1 MRLVVDANELF
12 AGIIAK
18 GKKLQS
24 WTLDILF
31 SDEVELFAPF
41 RLLAELEKNRD
52 EIRSKSGFSLSDFEA
67 FVGILKLRVR
77 FIPLEQFLDK
87 TSEAKELA
95 PHLKDVEYFALALK
109 LDCPIWAQEKAFK
122 KQTAVDVFST
132 KDLIEIKVKRNHC

>member
-18 GKKLQS
+18 GKELQS
-24 WTLDILF
+24 WTMDILF

-41 RLLAELEKNRD
+41 RLLVELEKNRD
-52 EIRSKSGFSLSDFEA
+52 EIRGKSGFSLRDFEA
-67 FVGILKLRVR
+67 FVGILKLRVG
-77 FIPLEQFLDK
+77 FIPLERFLAK
-87 TSEAKELA
+87 IPEAKELA

-122 KQTAVDVFST
+122 KQSVVKVFST
-132 KDLIEIKVKRNHC
+132 PDLFSFLSETGP

>member
-18 GKKLQS
+18 GKELQS

-52 EIRSKSGFSLSDFEA
+52 EIRRKSGFSLQDFEV
-67 FVGILKLRVR
+67 FVGVLKLRVR

-87 TSEAKELA
+87 VPEAKELA
-95 PHLKDVEYFALALK
+95 PHLKDIEYFALALK

-122 KQTAVDVFST
+122 KQSKVKVFST
-132 KDLIEIKVKRNHC
+132 SELISFLSEI

>member
-1 MRLVVDANELF
+1 MKLVVDANELF
-12 AGIIAK
+12 AGLIAK

-31 SDEVELFAPF
+31 SDEIELFAPF

-52 EIRSKSGFSLSDFEA
+52 EIRSKSGFSLQDFEA

-77 FIPLEQFLDK
+77 FLPLEQFLDK
-87 TSEAKELA
+87 IPEAKVLA
-95 PHLKDVEYFALALK
+95 PHLKDAEYFALALK

-122 KQTAVDVFST
+122 KQSRVKVFTTS
-132 KDLIEIKVKRNHC
+132 DLISFLSSEI

>member
-18 GKKLQS
+18 GKELQS

-52 EIRSKSGFSLSDFEA
+52 EIRGKSGFSLRDFEA
-67 FVGILKLRVR
+67 FVGIVKLRVR
-77 FIPLEQFLDK
+77 FIPLERFLDK
-87 TSEAKELA
+87 AAEAKELA

-109 LDCPIWAQEKAFK
+109 LDCSIWSQEKGFK
-122 KQTAVDVFST
+122 KQSMVKVFST
-132 KDLIEIKVKRNHC
+132 SDLISFLSLLY

>member
-1 MRLVVDANELF
+1 MKLVVDANELF

-18 GKKLQS
+18 GKNLQS
-24 WTLDILF
+24 WTLGIMF

-41 RLLAELEKNRD
+41 RLLAELENNRE
-52 EIRSKSGFSLSDFEA
+52 EIRSKSGFSLHDFEA
-67 FVGILKLRVR
+67 FVGILELRVR

-87 TSEAKELA
+87 ISEAKVLA

-122 KQTAVDVFST
+122 KQSGVKIFATS
-132 KDLIEIKVKRNHC
+132 DLFPLLFEL

>member
-1 MRLVVDANELF
+1 MRLVVDANKLF
-12 AGIIAK
+12 AGIITK

-24 WTLDILF
+24 WTLNILF

-52 EIRSKSGFSLSDFEA
+52 EIRRKSGFSLQDFEV
-67 FVGILKLRVR
+67 FVGVLKLRVR

-87 TSEAKELA
+87 VPEAKELA
-95 PHLKDVEYFALALK
+95 PHLKDIEYFALALK

-122 KQTAVDVFST
+122 KQSRVKVFST
-132 KDLIEIKVKRNHC
+132 SELISFLSEI

>member
-1 MRLVVDANELF
+1 MKLVVDANELF

-18 GKKLQS
+18 GKNLQS
-24 WTLDILF
+24 WTLGIMF

-41 RLLAELEKNRD
+41 RLLAELENNRE
-52 EIRSKSGFSLSDFEA
+52 EIRSKSGFFLHDFEA
-67 FVGILKLRVR
+67 FVGILELRVR

-87 TSEAKELA
+87 ISEAKVLA

-122 KQTAVDVFST
+122 KQSGVKVFATS
-132 KDLIEIKVKRNHC
+132 DLFPLLFEL

>member
-1 MRLVVDANELF
+1 MKLVVDANELF

-18 GKKLQS
+18 GKNLQS
-24 WTLDILF
+24 WTLGIMF

-52 EIRSKSGFSLSDFEA
+52 EIRSKSGFSLHDFEA
-67 FVGILKLRVR
+67 FVGILELRVR

-87 TSEAKELA
+87 ISEAKVLA

-109 LDCPIWAQEKAFK
+109 LDCPLWAQEKAFK
-122 KQTAVDVFST
+122 NQSEVKVFST
-132 KDLIEIKVKRNHC
+132 TDLVSLLA

>member
-1 MRLVVDANELF
+1 MKLVVDANELF

-18 GKKLQS
+18 GKNLQS
-24 WTLDILF
+24 WTLAILF

-52 EIRSKSGFSLSDFEA
+52 EIRSKSGFSLQDFEA
-67 FVGILKLRVR
+67 FVGILELRVR

-87 TSEAKELA
+87 ILEAKVLA

-122 KQTAVDVFST
+122 KQSGVRVFTTS
-132 KDLIEIKVKRNHC
+132 DLFSFLSKI